1 MFEPEFRQISLFFFW
16 RRTLLAK
23 VRHFMVVDEQGRAN
37 KKQMNLIAIKGAWLR
52 LRCDEM
58 STHHDVSDCCI

>member
-1 MFEPEFRQISLFFFW
+1 MFEPEFRHIADFFW
-16 RRTLLAK
+16 LCTLLAK
-23 VRHFMVVDEQGRAN
+23 VGHILVVDEQGQAN
-37 KKQMNLIAIKGAWLR
+37 NKYMNLIAIKGAWLR